1 MMVFSD
7 RLKKYREKLK
17 DQDKKWTQKFVAD
30 KIGVARVTYTAYEN
44 GTKMPPSDTVNRIAE
59 LFDVTTDYMMGR
71 TDNPSYNVVDG
82 LKKANKSLKDYDFKF
97 TSEEEKRNTIINR
110 IADEFPNIDLM
121 FDDLSSFS
129 AEELQDVY
137 DYIKFKKSQKEK

>member
-1 MMVFSD
+1 MSGIGELLKQLRGKESLREASKRIGISHTYLD
-7 RLKKYREKLK
+7 TIEKGYDKRSGKTINPSPDTLRLISKAYNY
-17 DQDKKWTQKFVAD
+17 D
-30 KIGVARVTYTAYEN
+30 YEN
-44 GTKMPPSDTVNRIAE
+44 LLRKAGYLDPKKEAI
-59 LFDVTTDYMMGR
+59 
-71 TDNPSYNVVDG
+71 
-82 LKKANKSLKDYDFKF
+82 KKANKSLKDYDFKF
-97 TSEEEKRNTIINR
+97 TSEEEKRNAIINR